1 MRQHFVSF
9 IKDKH
14 LDATGLKCSSL
25 NHVENSSWSA
35 TDNVCAVFEFENVV
49 IYISTSDATM
59 NFHLH
64 VVTKCKTN
72 LLSLFRE
79 FPSWRKNQNL
89 RFSERNIQILETS
102 QTKDTRLA
110 SS

>member
-1 MRQHFVSF
+1 
-9 IKDKH
+9 
-14 LDATGLKCSSL
+14 
-25 NHVENSSWSA
+25 
-35 TDNVCAVFEFENVV
+35 
-49 IYISTSDATM
+49 M